1 MAPCARHCGRH
12 LGIDWRLF
20 TEVQPLTRA
29 QLSFPEA
36 EGRPRRE
43 DRCLFPAKGCRR
55 GVQCPPLLS
64 LGTPHLCSEPEPLSP
79 RQHMALW
86 PWPSLP
92 LSNAE
97 HPLLVT
103 DTQCPVPRAGAP
115 PCTGHLC
122 CSSYPAFSPPACPS
136 THPSA
141 HSLIH
146 SSTHLFTQPL
156 AHLPTQQ
163 LLTLECSGGLGI
175 KMHKVNVPISQRLRI

>member
-1 MAPCARHCGRH
+1 MAPCARHCRRH

-20 TEVQPLTRA
+20 TEVLPLTRA

-55 GVQCPPLLS
+55 GVQCPPLLP

-97 HPLLVT
+97 
-103 DTQCPVPRAGAP
+103 AGPTPSALFP
-115 PCTGHLC
+115 GLGHL
-122 CSSYPAFSPPACPS
+122 PAQVTFAAHLTLRSVHPP
-136 THPSA
+136 
-141 HSLIH
+141 
-146 SSTHLFTQPL
+146 
-156 AHLPTQQ
+156 AHLPTHPPIH
-163 LLTLECSGGLGI
+163 LSIHPPTYLPNHSPICPPSSYSLSSALG
-175 KMHKVNVPISQRLRI
+175 V